1 MFHEAV
7 VQRGKDRRGVHF
19 YVDKATVEELDAIAK
34 ATQRSRTQVVEMVIA
49 EAYKKS
55 REQGLLEEP
64 QGLFPQPAPAPATKK
79 RRVRKA

>member
-1 MFHEAV
+1 MHALGV

-19 YVDKATVEELDAIAK
+19 YVDKSTVEELDAIAQ

-55 REQGLLEEP
+55 REQGILDNP
-64 QGLFPQPAPAPATKK
+64 QGLFPEPQPTPATKK
-79 RRVRKA
+79 RRVRKG